1 MTLHEDWHKAHPGY
15 PCEYHTCPQGQVLD
29 VVTPDLPAD
38 KPKWADLFG
47 IDPTYTGDATPDLP
61 IPEEAVRD
69 AAKAIKETP
78 WKRTSY
84 WVDEDDCPVEAGD
97 PRAVRMD
104 YSVSEDYEAEAHAAL
119 SATLPHLRSLQVETQ
134 VEYGRALGR
143 KEAAEEIAVECDK
156 RAAAAAALG
165 DFGRNLTAI
174 GRAYG
179 YSVSAEIARNITL
192 QPQNATSEPRTDLPV
207 GPSHPKDSQTAREA
221 L

>member
-61 IPEEAVRD
+61 IPEEAREAIAEEMFVHRSMPNPRD
-69 AAKAIKETP
+69 PFVAHCGCGETFG
-78 WKRTSY
+78 TA
-84 WVDEDDCPVEAGD
+84 VE
-97 PRAVRMD
+97 RQK
-104 YSVSEDYEAEAHAAL
+104 HAADAVL
-119 SATLPHLRSLQVETQ
+119 AAALPHLRSLQVETQ

-192 QPQNATSEPRTDLPV
+192 QPQNATSEPRTGLPV
-207 GPSHPKDSQTAREA
+207 GPSHPKDSETARGA